1 MNAMDKPLE
10 ELEAK
15 IRTLTADEK
24 VQLLRSLIAELDGPP
39 EAEAE
44 RAWLEVAKVRW
55 QEIVEGK
62 VKTVP
67 RDEVFRKMAARRGK

>member
-67 RDEVFRKMAARRGK
+67 RDEVLRKMAARRGK